1 MTIWSNAVQALG
13 DGLTTGL
20 TFFEASSGFN
30 RKDIEPSSML
40 LDLSGKN
47 LQDDDIIHVL
57 QEKFGT
63 DMNRNVQLDMTFNRL
78 TLSGLD
84 AIIDFMRPRRNMRA
98 CVGENS
104 FHFPPF
110 FKTMQERGV
119 ESWIDSERLTMGS
132 TTISKDADRLLAG
145 CMRDSDGI
153 EALRQFNLEM
163 HRRQDERWARE
174 DERREMYVV
183 AEAQRKKEADER
195 WDRNQSRI
203 QEEAAQR
210 KIELDAMNKKN
221 DEEAA
226 QRKMELDAMNKNN
239 DEKAAQRK
247 IELDA
252 MNKKNE
258 EKAAQ
263 RKMELDA
270 MNKKNET
277 VSSEMTE
284 QFKQLF
290 GYHHN
295 RNRQIEEEV
304 EEAVRLYCETLG
316 CTDDDDFQVYSHN
329 LHLVKGKNKQKLFE
343 WDGLVTAQIGGQKT
357 LFLIEAK
364 HFVTEE
370 HVTGMARRIAITR
383 KFIQDAA
390 QEDLSTCKPRY
401 AYQAGVYAG
410 FRGHIIRGVVGGASV
425 IEAMKDKILE
435 LGYYLVRLENLEYS
449 VTPPAALAE
458 C

>member
-1 MTIWSNAVQALG
+1 MTIRSCLY
-13 DGLTTGL
+13 
-20 TFFEASSGFN
+20 FE
-30 RKDIEPSSML
+30 MM

-63 DMNRNVQLDMTFNRL
+63 DMNRNVELDMTFNRL
-78 TLSGLD
+78 TLTGLD
-84 AIIDFMRPRRNMRA
+84 AIIDFMRPRRYMRA

-104 FHFPPF
+104 FHFLPF

-119 ESWIDSERLTMGS
+119 ESWIDSERLTMGR

-226 QRKMELDAMNKNN
+226 QRKMELDVMNKNNDKKAAQRKIELDAMNKNN
-239 DEKAAQRK
+239 DDKAAQRK

-270 MNKKNET
+270 MNKKNDEETAQRKMELDAMNKKNDT

-284 QFKQLF
+284 QFRQLF
-290 GYHHN
+290 GYHQN
-295 RNRQIEEEV
+295 RNKQIEEEV
-304 EEAVRLYCETLG
+304 EEAVRLYCETL
-316 CTDDDDFQVYSHN
+316 
-329 LHLVKGKNKQKLFE
+329 
-343 WDGLVTAQIGGQKT
+343 
-357 LFLIEAK
+357 
-364 HFVTEE
+364 
-370 HVTGMARRIAITR
+370 
-383 KFIQDAA
+383 AA
-390 QEDLSTCKPRY
+390 QTTMI
-401 AYQAGVYAG
+401 
-410 FRGHIIRGVVGGASV
+410 FRCIATICIS
-425 IEAMKDKILE
+425 
-435 LGYYLVRLENLEYS
+435 
-449 VTPPAALAE
+449 
-458 C
+458 